1 MQERARQIYEETHRF
16 YGASGCWYDYYLPQN
31 LDTIPAVAG
40 NYIFAVWRD
49 DRWWILY
56 AGESEDL
63 RNRLVNN
70 QHEKMDESRLFIYPL
85 HVYVLYDANRWAG
98 DKRRKAE
105 KDLID
110 GESPPLNY

>member
-1 MQERARQIYEETHRF
+1 MQERAHQIYEETYQFH
-16 YGASGCWYDYYLPQN
+16 GASGCKYDYYLPQN
-31 LDTIPAVAG
+31 LDMVPSVAG
-40 NYIFAVWRD
+40 NYVFAIWKN

-56 AGESEDL
+56 AGESGDL
-63 RNRLVNN
+63 RDRLVNN
-70 QHEKMDESRLFIYPL
+70 QHEKMDESLLFVRP
-85 HVYVLYDANRWAG
+85 HRVYVLYHANRWAG